1 MLYYL
6 IKFLAVL
13 SLERFFDKIIVEHK
27 ERIHPDHPT
36 IYVANHPNTM
46 MDAMVAGYAVGKRI
60 HFTAKSTI
68 FANPVASWF
77 LKKVGLVPIYRREDN
92 PDQMGKN
99 EDIFIR
105 LYEHLETGSSFLI
118 FPEGISIS
126 DRLLHEIKTG
136 AARIAFGAEVRNK
149 FSLNVQIV
157 PVGLNYSDYQKFRS
171 DVYCRF
177 GYPIFINE
185 YKDNYEEDPI
195 RAVKEV
201 TEKIKHQLEKVTT
214 TLPESELSDLVDF
227 VNTIY
232 KKDLMVEMGLETKSV
247 EDEFFVTKGIID
259 AVEWYK
265 HHHPEITKIMSKEM
279 GNYLRTLQRLQLRD
293 DFLSPAR
300 KGIKFKRRLKSW
312 FFLVIGFP
320 VFLWGAI
327 NNFPGYKIPRV
338 LTDRITHEDT
348 FISSVKLMVGIA
360 AFVLF
365 YTIQIWLS
373 WFLFHNKLISIIYG
387 LTLVPSGNFALEYYR
402 RAQNYRQHLIFLS
415 LFYRKRSLIYGLI
428 QKRMALI
435 ESLNEAKEE
444 FLSMVEKQKRTS
456 EENQ

>member
-27 ERIHPDHPT
+27 ERIHPDCPT

-68 FANPVASWF
+68 FANPIASWF
-77 LKKVGLVPIYRREDN
+77 LKKVGLVPIYRREDS

-105 LYEHLETGSSFLI
+105 LYEHLETGGSFLI

-185 YKDNYEEDPI
+185 YRDNYEKDPVQ
-195 RAVKEV
+195 AVKEV

-265 HHHPEITKIMSKEM
+265 QHHPESTKIMSKEM

-300 KGIKFKRRLKSW
+300 KGIKFRRRLKSW
-312 FFLVIGFP
+312 FFLVFGFP

-338 LTDRITHEDT
+338 LTDR
-348 FISSVKLMVGIA
+348 
-360 AFVLF
+360 
-365 YTIQIWLS
+365 
-373 WFLFHNKLISIIYG
+373 
-387 LTLVPSGNFALEYYR
+387 
-402 RAQNYRQHLIFLS
+402 
-415 LFYRKRSLIYGLI
+415 
-428 QKRMALI
+428 
-435 ESLNEAKEE
+435 
-444 FLSMVEKQKRTS
+444 
-456 EENQ
+456 